1 MEKVKTK
8 VKNYIKNNFLF
19 GYSENEITDN
29 LSFLE
34 LGVLDSTGIME
45 LVTFIEREFKIS
57 VEDQEIIPENLDS
70 ISSIVNLV
78 VRKQSLKKEYE
89 VQGWKRIV
97 EDIHS
102 IKDITKRPSDGGHV
116 KLNMYQS

>member
-1 MEKVKTK
+1 MINYAKIKSFGRIGYGEVKNK

-89 VQGWKRIV
+89 VQG
-97 EDIHS
+97 
-102 IKDITKRPSDGGHV
+102 
-116 KLNMYQS
+116 

>member
-1 MEKVKTK
+1 MEKVKVK

-45 LVTFIEREFKIS
+45 LVTFIDS
-57 VEDQEIIPENLDS
+57 V
-70 ISSIVNLV
+70 
-78 VRKQSLKKEYE
+78 K
-89 VQGWKRIV
+89 
-97 EDIHS
+97 
-102 IKDITKRPSDGGHV
+102 
-116 KLNMYQS
+116 